1 MSEPKFLMIPYVR
14 KNYTAIDISNFLWE
28 KSIAEVSSIT
38 LVPVSELSSILNVES
53 NNEFNTAYLTVDHW
67 MDSSK
72 PIIHKLEHEGGEY
85 FDMPNKDT
93 WHLKIN
99 NLIPENK
106 AEYLGPNTKFL
117 PRPKIFYDQLK

>member
-1 MSEPKFLMIPYVR
+1 MSEPKFLMIQYVR
-14 KNYTAIDISNFLWE
+14 KNYTASDISNFLWE
-28 KSIAEVSSIT
+28 RSIAEVSSIT
-38 LVPVSELSSILNVES
+38 LVPLTDLCNEA
-53 NNEFNTAYLTVDHW
+53 NNEFNTAYLTVYQW

-99 NLIPENK
+99 
-106 AEYLGPNTKFL
+106 
-117 PRPKIFYDQLK
+117 KIGRAHV